1 MKLFVSTIVF
11 GSTVV
16 LAAGANATLCIKKS
30 GAVVVRDVCR
40 KKETPVS
47 TADFAG
53 VPGAPGQ
60 NGEAGAPGAP
70 GTSGA
75 SGSRGEKGEKG
86 EKGDPGDFRVV
97 DRTGK
102 LVGVIDI
109 GHPDSIAVVVPDVGL
124 GILYSDKDD
133 ASGFNQS
140 YARLYHE
147 DTLCRGE
154 AFVEVDRYSL
164 IPELGA
170 FANTAYFAQLPGSV
184 RTIASQEEYSTS
196 PCSTFITPRGLCCT
210 DLSSPDDRLVAP
222 AVPVPLSTI
231 GKPPFT
237 VVY

>member
-1 MKLFVSTIVF
+1 MKLLVSTIVF
-11 GSTVV
+11 TGTVT
-16 LAAGANATLCIKKS
+16 LAAGANATMCIKKS
-30 GAVVVRDVCR
+30 GAVVIRDACR

-60 NGEAGAPGAP
+60 NGADGAPGA
-70 GTSGA
+70 SGL
-75 SGSRGEKGEKG
+75 RGEKG

-109 GHPDSIAVVVPDVGL
+109 GHADSIAVVVPDVGL
-124 GILYSDKDD
+124 GIVFSDKDD
-133 ASGFNQS
+133 ASGFYQG
-140 YARLYHE
+140 YAKLYHE
-147 DTLCRGE
+147 STQCQGE
-154 AFVEVDRYSL
+154 AFVGVDRYDL
-164 IPELGA
+164 IPEIGA
-170 FANTAYFAQLPGSV
+170 FANTAYFAQLPASA
-184 RTIASQEEYSTS
+184 RTIASEEEYSTS
-196 PCSTFITPRGLCCT
+196 PCSTFITPRGLCCR
-210 DLSSPDDRLVAP
+210 DYASPEDRLVAP